1 VRRSRVRRR
10 LTPPERGV
18 PRAHGDGGSPHG
30 APDLAV
36 PRGAERAPRGRDE
49 RRRSVGRGGR
59 VPTARPRGVRAA
71 VAVELAAQVFVLARQ
86 RVRRAPKP
94 IAEHRL
100 RRRSAGLRRRR
111 SPGGVCPGRFRARGF
126 CRRGFCR
133 RGHCRGFWGC
143 DARGL
148 LRRGHGLG
156 RRSGGRSP
164 SIGRRR
170 ARGFAGAARLRRG
183 HDEAR
188 APRGRGS
195 GVRGA
200 RAAPGVRARDHGGV
214 PRGALG
220 VAAAAGRGD
229 DRDVANLRGVHAR
242 ILAPRVALAVEV
254 RAGGRERGFRG
265 AARVALAVELR
276 ARGAL
281 VVAARELEGVEGGV
295 EARRVHPRVS
305 AGRLQR
311 VARRAQGGA
320 EAVALR
326 ERRRERGGRGR
337 GMRGGLRRVER
348 ARALRV
354 HARVATRV
362 ARVANRVGLPGR
374 ALARGRRRERHR
386 RGGRRNQRLAL
397 EGEVQGE
404 VRRGPG
410 ARGGRRHD
418 AESERTRDDDCRPGG
433 GGGVSVT
440 PPHPMSNCYG
450 GVESERRSYLPARA
464 TRRAPHSFEVARAP
478 WRRRRVGA

>member
-1 VRRSRVRRR
+1 MI
-10 LTPPERGV
+10 
-18 PRAHGDGGSPHG
+18 
-30 APDLAV
+30 
-36 PRGAERAPRGRDE
+36 
-49 RRRSVGRGGR
+49 
-59 VPTARPRGVRAA
+59 
-71 VAVELAAQVFVLARQ
+71 LARLL
-86 RVRRAPKP
+86 
-94 IAEHRL
+94 RL
-100 RRRSAGLRRRR
+100 
-111 SPGGVCPGRFRARGF
+111 
-126 CRRGFCR
+126 
-133 RGHCRGFWGC
+133 
-143 DARGL
+143 GL
-148 LRRGHGLG
+148 LRLGLGLG

-164 SIGRRR
+164 SLGRRRR
-170 ARGFAGAARLRRG
+170 ARGFAGAARLRRA

-265 AARVALAVELR
+265 AARVALAVEVR

-418 AESERTRDDDCRPGG
+418 AESERARDDDCRPGG
-433 GGGVSVT
+433 GECRSHPPTHCRIVT
-440 PPHPMSNCYG
+440 EEHSRLQ
-450 GVESERRSYLPARA
+450 RRSGLDICARDA
-464 TRRAPHSFEVARAP
+464 TSAPNSFEVARAP